1 MWVNRQ
7 YSNDMSIYDDRKRHN
22 PEVHEW
28 CFHMI
33 NDPEYFEQWRFKDT
47 IDEYNMII
55 GECQKQY
62 DNTPATTTENLFT
75 RATSLATI
83 KRAFTCTILHQCV

>member
-1 MWVNRQ
+1 
-7 YSNDMSIYDDRKRHN
+7 
-22 PEVHEW
+22 
-28 CFHMI
+28 MI

-62 DNTPATTTENLFT
+62 DNTPATTTENLFI
-75 RATSLATI
+75 RATSLSTM
-83 KRAFTCTILHQCV
+83 KRAKRDLAMTLAEYDKFLEYKARTAISK